1 MRYGNQRVETAVVSE
16 VSRINSKRGVLTLVE
31 QFHRRYGERFGEG
44 SQSPEA
50 GIRIN
55 TIRVCSY
62 VEQAHVHFAEL
73 PPPGGA
79 ARQARPVAR
88 RDCHF
93 VGHDAQLATPI
104 YLEDALVEGTVIPG
118 PAIVTTRATT
128 YLVEPEWTLRAAAQ
142 GAVWFYRA

>member
-62 VEQAHVHFAEL
+62 VEQAARAFCGAAAAGGRGSTGA
-73 PPPGGA
+73 PRGGA
-79 ARQARPVAR
+79 VIAISWAMMRSSLLQSTWRTRWSKARLSRDR
-88 RDCHF
+88 RS
-93 VGHDAQLATPI
+93 LR
-104 YLEDALVEGTVIPG
+104 
-118 PAIVTTRATT
+118 RAPR
-128 YLVEPEWTLRAAAQ
+128 LIWWSPSGR
-142 GAVWFYRA
+142 